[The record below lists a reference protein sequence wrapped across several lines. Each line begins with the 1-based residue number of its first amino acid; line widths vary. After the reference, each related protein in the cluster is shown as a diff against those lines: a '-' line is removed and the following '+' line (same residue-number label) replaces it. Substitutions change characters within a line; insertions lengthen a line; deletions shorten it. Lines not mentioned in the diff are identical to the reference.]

1 MVAWRYEIS
10 LLMLKNIS
18 NTWREISAN
27 YSLRIS
33 AGGHVISP
41 MYLYN
46 VGGQTAPAKCRFRFE
61 QHTVVE
67 AHYGLLQI
75 PLFT

>member
-18 NTWREISAN
+18 NTWREIS
-27 YSLRIS
+27 YLHRR
-33 AGGHVISP
+33 HVMSP
-41 MYLYN
+41 MYLY
-46 VGGQTAPAKCRFRFE
+46 VGGQTTQAKYRFRFE

-67 AHYGLLQI
+67 THYGLPQI
-75 PLFT
+75 SLFT